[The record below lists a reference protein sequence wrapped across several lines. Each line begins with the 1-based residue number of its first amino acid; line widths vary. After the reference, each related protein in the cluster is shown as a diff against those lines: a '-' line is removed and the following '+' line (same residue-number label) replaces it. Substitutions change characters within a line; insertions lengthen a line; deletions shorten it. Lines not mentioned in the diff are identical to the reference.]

1 MNFKQL
7 LFGEIPDSWN
17 DMNIDEMEWY
27 NNLAKALTEY
37 MEEIYISANYDDYNI
52 IDNENYEC
60 TESFKKFI
68 DTLIKE
74 FSCIDSHVVHHTR
87 ID

>member
-1 MNFKQL
+1 
-7 LFGEIPDSWN
+7 
-17 DMNIDEMEWY
+17 
-27 NNLAKALTEY
+27 

-52 IDNENYEC
+52 IDNEEYEC
-60 TESFKKFI
+60 TEPFKKFI

-74 FSCIDSHVVHHTR
+74 FSCIDSHVVHRTR